1 MECPPFKIKSVE
13 PIRLITRSEREKRLK
28 ENGFNLFSLSSRDV
42 YIDMLTDSGT
52 SAMSNK
58 QWAGIMLGD
67 ESYAGSVS
75 FDHMVEAVREIMG
88 FAYILPV
95 HQGRGGEHVLNNI
108 LVKSGQYV
116 LGNMHFDTTKAH
128 IEYAKGRAIDC
139 VIDEAY
145 DTEIDHPFKGNIDTE
160 KLTAFIS
167 DNPGRVAYVLI
178 TATCNNAG
186 GQPVSMENIREVQK
200 VARKYGVLLLMDAA
214 RYAENAYFI
223 KKRESGYDNKSISDI
238 VKEMMSYMDGAIM
251 SAKKDALVN
260 MGGFIAVNDKE
271 LYGKLAPVNILMEGF
286 PTYGGL
292 SGRDLEAMA
301 IGLSEGIEEDY
312 LDYRIKQVHYLGQ
325 LLDDIGIPVMKPF
338 GGHAIYINGKKLLS
352 HIPQENFPSM
362 TLCVECYLEGGIR
375 GVEIGTLLAGR
386 DPETGDNV
394 CPKLDLM
401 RLAIPRRVYMQE
413 HLDYVARVIKTVAK
427 RSKEIQGLE
436 LEYESPI
443 LRHFLSRFRRTGS
456 LAGAVL

>member
-13 PIRLITRSEREKRLK
+13 PIRLISRSERENRLK
-28 ENGFNLFSLSSRDV
+28 ENGFNLFLLSSKDV

-52 SAMSNK
+52 SAMSNR

-75 FDHMVEAVREIMG
+75 FDHIATTVQEIMG
-88 FAYILPV
+88 FPYTLPV

-108 LVKSGQYV
+108 LVKPGQYV

-128 IEYAKGRAIDC
+128 IEYAKGRAVDC

-145 DTEIDHPFKGNIDTE
+145 DTEIDHPFKGNIDTN
-160 KLTAFIS
+160 KLSELIS
-167 DNPGRVAYVLI
+167 KGPDRIAYVLI

-186 GQPVSMENIREVQK
+186 GQPVSMENIRDVHK
-200 VARKYGVLLLMDAA
+200 IAKKHDVLLLMDAA

-223 KKRESGYDNKSISDI
+223 KKREPGYGNKSIRDI
-238 VKEMMSYMDGAIM
+238 VKEMMSYMDGCIM

-260 MGGFIAVNDKE
+260 IGGFIALNDKD
-271 LYGKLAPVNILMEGF
+271 LYSKLAPVNILMEGF

-301 IGLSEGIEEDY
+301 IGLSEGIEERY

-325 LLDDIGIPVMKPF
+325 LLDDIGIPIMKPF
-338 GGHAIYINGKKLLS
+338 GGHAIYINGKKLLP
-352 HIPQENFPSM
+352 HIPPENFPSLA
-362 TLCVECYLEGGIR
+362 LCIESYLEGGIR

-386 DPETGDNV
+386 DPETGKNV

-413 HLDYVARVIKTVAK
+413 HLDYVAGVIKTVAK
-427 RSKEIQGLE
+427 RSEEIQGLE
-436 LEYESPI
+436 FEYESPI
-443 LRHFLSRFRRTGS
+443 LRHFLSRFRRVDIS
-456 LAGAVL
+456 EP